1 MKRVIQAATD
11 ANTWYVLAYNMYE
24 INHENYDAVI
34 EYLEEN
40 NSGLISVQNLNDRLY
55 RKQNVELHT
64 GLDLVENYTTQ
75 DYEEAEHWYAT
86 LNSTNIN
93 DEEMWNGDLWIDIL
107 TLYKT
112 QAYSAEEA
120 ENNIIMYGDG
130 EVISEVEV
138 SLMYDEMEPMNI
150 AIY

>member
-11 ANTWYVLAYNMYE
+11 DNTWYVLAYNMYE
-24 INHENYDAVI
+24 INYENYDAVI

-75 DYEEAEHWYAT
+75 DYEEAEYRYAT

>member
-11 ANTWYVLAYNMYE
+11 DNTWYVLAYNMYE

-75 DYEEAEHWYAT
+75 DYEEAEYRYAT

-130 EVISEVEV
+130 EVVKEVEV